1 MIHYNDLI
9 NVYQYSQLNR
19 YNLCNYYLIWYFI
32 LSYIFAIP
40 FHRIQSEITVSLP
53 DTYHSHIK
61 DYHIINFKQLNQEN
75 INKNKQNTSLSLNK
89 QMNNI
94 INNSNL
100 TTIKEHSLYK
110 QYYRQQ
116 LYQPT
121 EALHFQ
127 SGSYF
132 INKPLHVNTHN
143 QYLNELEQYYS
154 NIWFQQRKHLTTSK
168 YRSNLWTTLHV
179 ENCYEVKPAPDLL
192 SQEEIHWYER
202 NLFNYDNKKRFS
214 RQTKRKYKNYHK
226 KLPGLKSQWLRN
238 KRNWIK
244 SPKSF
249 AWLTRK
255 QNKNYSLLR
264 SKRSVHENEIT
275 ANEKFKVS
283 SNTVV
288 TNQNHGNK
296 SALNHHST
304 NNVVAVITV
313 HKIAIRPSVLILK
326 QGNVQA
332 RIQYVMQ
339 LHKELTEQYRLIL
352 EVRINPEFPP
362 LYIGV
367 IQNVCDYWPAN
378 VPQSK
383 CSLKRP
389 RFYQKNTMC
398 FCNMPPG
405 IYRQRVKLNLNNILD
420 ELELPRF
427 LVNFL
432 FSDKKLDVHITI
444 KLEMENKDLVGCM
457 KVKLPLQF
465 ISA

>member
-1 MIHYNDLI
+1 MH
-9 NVYQYSQLNR
+9 
-19 YNLCNYYLIWYFI
+19 
-32 LSYIFAIP
+32 
-40 FHRIQSEITVSLP
+40 SEITVSLP
-53 DTYHSHIK
+53 DTYHPYVNTNNYLK
-61 DYHIINFKQLNQEN
+61 NYHIINFKHLNKEN
-75 INKNKQNTSLSLNK
+75 FVKNKQNTNLSLYN
-89 QMNNI
+89 QTNNVMD
-94 INNSNL
+94 SNYNV
-100 TTIKEHSLYK
+100 TTIKEHSLHK
-110 QYYRQQ
+110 QYHRQQ
-116 LYQPT
+116 LYEPT
-121 EALHFQ
+121 EDLHFQ
-127 SGSYF
+127 SGSYL
-132 INKPLHVNTHN
+132 INNPSYVVNSYN
-143 QYLNELEQYYS
+143 QYLTELKQYYP
-154 NIWFQQRKHLTTSK
+154 NVWFQQRKHFATSK
-168 YRSNLWTTLHV
+168 YRSDLWTTLHV

-214 RQTKRKYKNYHK
+214 RQTKRKYKGYHK
-226 KLPGLKSQWLRN
+226 KLTGLKSHWLRS

-244 SPKSF
+244 SPKRF
-249 AWLTRK
+249 AWLTKK

-264 SKRSVHENEIT
+264 SKRSVHENEIS
-275 ANEKFKVS
+275 ADEKFKIS
-283 SNTVV
+283 SDTVV
-288 TNQNHGNK
+288 TNEDLGNK

-332 RIQYVMQ
+332 RIHYVMQ